1 MQLQQHYYV
10 KRCRLYFFSVHLIYL
25 LTTRILKTINFLS
38 GLFYSRYITAK
49 NAWGTNTGYA
59 DTLIEQGVDTSR
71 AQQLENW

>member
-1 MQLQQHYYV
+1 MS
-10 KRCRLYFFSVHLIYL
+10 FFYC
-25 LTTRILKTINFLS
+25 
-38 GLFYSRYITAK
+38 SRYNTAK